1 MWLIWRDSG
10 SEVPGRSVRLHAARA
25 GKGVSGEHSPPCGVQ
40 LPRRPGPSW
49 VLSEVW
55 QVELPAAFFLPGH

>member
-1 MWLIWRDSG
+1 M
-10 SEVPGRSVRLHAARA
+10 LHAARA

-55 QVELPAAFFLPGH
+55 QVELPVAFFLPGH